1 MAEVGNRQG
10 RRTAITTIEP
20 PTQAGQA
27 LLDALR
33 ELHLDAGEPSQRRIS
48 KLIENGPYDTTVSR
62 ESVRTVLNGRASPRW
77 HTVKA
82 ITMALAGLCTPSRDA
97 DAEAARMFTL
107 WSTAHGGR
115 GSTAGVGT
123 RTSDAAPEEDAYE
136 VADGAYEVPK
146 EEIPDFVLG
155 VIGNPFSAIEIDPR
169 LAVPHEPFVSEES
182 WIENGVKMMSV
193 IGPEN
198 FLRLLLDSLKGD
210 FTTSDDGSS
219 PYGYHFD
226 QHSDGDGDEGEDEET
241 EHAEIEAD
249 VLHDYLSR
257 AIVRRL
263 AKEPSL
269 LARSINVL
277 RETESVVP
285 EVLANVQELE
295 SDAAVLREAITASPD
310 TWDDLSYE
318 SHRLVIYYLVEQVR
332 VLGPSVPL
340 DEQVT
345 IIWRVPEPSADGA

>member
-1 MAEVGNRQG
+1 M
-10 RRTAITTIEP
+10 EP
-20 PTQAGQA
+20 PSRAAQV

-33 ELHLDAGEPSQRRIS
+33 ALHLDAGEPSHRRVS
-48 KLIENGPYDTTVSR
+48 KLIEEGPYDTTVSR
-62 ESVRTVLNGRASPRW
+62 ESVRTVLNGRGSPRW

-82 ITMALAGLCTPSRDA
+82 ITMALAGLCTPPREA
-97 DAEAARMFTL
+97 DAAAARMFTL
-107 WSTAHGGR
+107 WSAAHGGR
-115 GSTAGVGT
+115 GPSAGIGASTSEAVL
-123 RTSDAAPEEDAYE
+123 EDEAYE
-136 VADGAYEVPK
+136 LPDGAYEIPK

-155 VIGNPFSAIEIDPR
+155 VIGNPFSAIEIDPA
-169 LAVPHEPFVSEES
+169 LTIPHDPFISEES

-219 PYGYHFD
+219 PYGYHFAP
-226 QHSDGDGDEGEDEET
+226 QPDEDDEA

-257 AIVRRL
+257 AIVHRL

-269 LARSINVL
+269 LARSIQAL
-277 RETESVVP
+277 RQTETVEP
-285 EVLANVQELE
+285 EVLASVQELE

-310 TWDDLSYE
+310 TWDDLSYD
-318 SHRLVIYYLVEQVR
+318 SHRLVIHYLIEEVR

-340 DEQVT
+340 DKQVT
-345 IIWRVPEPSADGA
+345 IIWRIQEPSTDDSGV

>member
-1 MAEVGNRQG
+1 LAEVGNRQG
-10 RRTAITTIEP
+10 RTAITTTEP
-20 PTQAGQA
+20 HTRAGQA

-33 ELHLDAGEPSQRRIS
+33 KLHLDAGQPSHRRIS
-48 KLIENGPYDTTVSR
+48 KLIEDGPYDTTVSR
-62 ESVRTVLNGRASPRW
+62 ESVRTILHGRGSPRW

-97 DAEAARMFTL
+97 EAEAARMFTL
-107 WSTAHGGR
+107 WSAAHGGR
-115 GSTAGVGT
+115 GPTAGVGT
-123 RTSDAAPEEDAYE
+123 HTSDAAPEDDAYE
-136 VADGAYEVPK
+136 VPDGAYEVPK

-182 WIENGVKMMSV
+182 WIENGVKMMAV

-219 PYGYHFD
+219 PYGYHFA
-226 QHSDGDGDEGEDEET
+226 QHSDGDEDDET

-277 RETESVVP
+277 RETESVEP

-310 TWDDLSYE
+310 TWDDLSYD
-318 SHRLVIYYLVEQVR
+318 SHRLVIYYLVEEVR